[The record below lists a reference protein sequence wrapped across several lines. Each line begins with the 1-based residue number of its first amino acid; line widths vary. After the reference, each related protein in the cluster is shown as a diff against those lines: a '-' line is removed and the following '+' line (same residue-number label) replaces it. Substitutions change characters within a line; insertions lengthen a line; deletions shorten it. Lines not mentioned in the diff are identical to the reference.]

1 MFRNLPYNI
10 SVLRPC
16 FHEQMHWGV
25 FRLEVGEFRLGYIF
39 FQIAALRLITS
50 LYYSTIVWIFFWI
63 SVVKVNRFCEV
74 TLTSDHQNQ
83 FILELKWMFLPNLK
97 DFLKDVSEIL
107 HSWQS
112 KQDKCSSYSQ
122 SVSYETKEIYS
133 WINRAENINNDP
145 LLVIIYSEVS
155 LSGWQPSSVYIAF

>member
-50 LYYSTIVWIFFWI
+50 LYYSTFVWIFFRI

-74 TLTSDHQNQ
+74 TLTSDNQNLISSYLSWSRC
-83 FILELKWMFLPNLK
+83 FFPIWRISWKMFLRYCIHDKASRISAPATLSQFLMKLK
-97 DFLKDVSEIL
+97 KS
-107 HSWQS
+107 
-112 KQDKCSSYSQ
+112 
-122 SVSYETKEIYS
+122 T
-133 WINRAENINNDP
+133 A
-145 LLVIIYSEVS
+145 
-155 LSGWQPSSVYIAF
+155 G